1 VARLTRAAV
10 AAFALI
16 GIGAATA
23 PVARAAK
30 GATQASALKVMVD
43 KTKVDLKA
51 HRLEVKMSRP
61 AGKVKIIVYDESN
74 AVLADE
80 EQDFSGRAGGTPLI
94 VTWNPSSDA
103 AVGKIE
109 LRAHD
114 AQGNWVGVEIA
125 PWFVNIPHD
134 DVNFKTDSAE
144 IDGPEVPKVE
154 AAFAKIE
161 EALAKD
167 NASGRMHAGITL
179 YIAGHT
185 DTVGNPTHNFKL
197 SQDRARSIAA
207 WFRKRGVK
215 IPISYEGFGETSL
228 AVKTADNIDEVKNR
242 RADYVLSDGPPT
254 LSNTFKPSWKRI
266 P

>member
-1 VARLTRAAV
+1 MILALAGVMTVARSAA
-10 AAFALI
+10 AAKS
-16 GIGAATA
+16 GAA
-23 PVARAAK
+23 P
-30 GATQASALKVMVD
+30 ASALKVQVD
-43 KTKVDLKA
+43 KSKVDMKA

-61 AGKVKIIVYDESN
+61 AGKVKITVYGESN
-74 AVLADE
+74 AVLADD
-80 EQDFSGRAGGTPLI
+80 EQDFTGRAGGTPLI
-94 VTWNPSSDA
+94 VTWTPSSDEP
-103 AVGKIE
+103 VGKIAV
-109 LRAHD
+109 RAYD

-134 DVNFKTDSAE
+134 DVNFKTDSSE
-144 IDGPEVPKVE
+144 IDAPEVPKVE

-167 NASGRMHAGITL
+167 SAAGRMHAGITL

-185 DTVGNPTHNFKL
+185 DTVGSPTHNFKL

-228 AVKTADNIDEVKNR
+228 AVKTADNIDEIKNR
-242 RADYVLSDGPPT
+242 RADYILSDGPPVY
-254 LSNTFKPSWKRI
+254 SAAFKPSWKRI

>member
-1 VARLTRAAV
+1 VAALTRAAV
-10 AAFALI
+10 AVFALV
-16 GIGAATA
+16 GVATA
-23 PVARAAK
+23 TALAAP
-30 GATQASALKVMVD
+30 ASTLKVAVD
-43 KTKVDLKA
+43 KGKVDLKG
-51 HRLEVKMSRP
+51 HRLEVKMSRQ
-61 AGKVKIIVYDESN
+61 AGKVKITVYDESN
-74 AVLADE
+74 AKLADE
-80 EQDFSGRAGGTPLI
+80 EQDFTGRPGGTPLI

-103 AVGKIE
+103 AVAKIE
-109 LRAHD
+109 LRAYD
-114 AQGNWVGVEIA
+114 AQGNWVGVELA

-134 DVNFKTDSAE
+134 EVNFRTDSSE
-144 IDGPEVPKVE
+144 IDAAEVPKVE
-154 AAFAKIE
+154 AAFGKIT

-167 NASGRMHAGITL
+167 AASGRMHAGITL

-197 SQDRARSIAA
+197 SQDRARSIAG

-242 RADYVLSDGPPT
+242 RADYILSDGPPT
-254 LSNTFKPSWKRI
+254 LSAAFRPSWKRI

>member
-1 VARLTRAAV
+1 VAALTRAAV
-10 AAFALI
+10 AVVALA
-16 GIGAATA
+16 GLLTS
-23 PVARAAK
+23 ARAAFAGK
-30 GATQASALKVMVD
+30 AAAPASALKVAVD
-43 KTKVDLKA
+43 KSKVDMKA

-61 AGKVKIIVYDESN
+61 AGKVKITVYSESN

-80 EQDFSGRAGGTPLI
+80 EQDFTGRAGGTPLI

-109 LRAHD
+109 VRAYD
-114 AQGNWVGVEIA
+114 AQGNWVGVELA

-134 DVNFKTDSAE
+134 DVNFRTDSAE

-154 AAFAKIE
+154 SAFGKIE